1 MADDRL
7 WAGRLWYALALLPA
21 ACAAL
26 ISGRRPWSWP
36 DSACDAVL
44 SAVILCLVWQIRRAR
59 LLTKRVDGLRKTM
72 NEAVVHDLKNPMTS
86 IMGCVS
92 CALDDDMTVERRTK
106 LLRLA
111 LHGCRMQMSLLET
124 LIDTNRLEQEELHV
138 RREPLQSQALFAECL
153 NGVRGT
159 AANLGVTLEE
169 DLSPRFPGAL
179 RADPDLL
186 PRVIVN
192 LLHNALKYTP
202 SGGTVLLR
210 ASLEDGKPEFEI
222 RDTGIGI
229 EPQHI
234 KRLFEKYY
242 RVEGADQMSRRGSGF
257 GLYFCR
263 LVVEAHGGAIQVSS
277 GVGRG
282 TSIRFSL
289 PPPEES

>member
-1 MADDRL
+1 MTKRP

-21 ACAAL
+21 GAL
-26 ISGRRPWSWP
+26 LLAGRRPWGGP
-36 DSACDAVL
+36 DLAADGVL
-44 SAVILCLVWQIRRAR
+44 AAVIFALIWQMRRAR
-59 LLTKRVDGLRKTM
+59 RMTERVDGLRRTM

-92 CALDDDMTVERRTK
+92 CALDDDMSAERRAK

-111 LHGCRMQMSLLET
+111 LHGCKTQMALLET
-124 LIDTNRLEQEELHV
+124 LIDTNRLEHHELRV
-138 RREPLQSQALFAECL
+138 RRETLDAKALFAESL
-153 NGVRGT
+153 DGVRGT
-159 AANLGVTLEE
+159 AANLGVTLDE
-169 DLSPRFPGAL
+169 DISPRFPAVL

-202 SGGTVLLR
+202 PGGSVLLR
-210 ASLEDGKPEFEI
+210 ASVEKGRPELEI

-229 EPQHI
+229 APQHI
-234 KRLFEKYY
+234 QRLFEKYY
-242 RVEGADQMSRRGSGF
+242 RVEGGDQMSRRGSGF

-289 PPPEES
+289 PP